1 MPRTAKVT
9 ALTAVLLLAWSAL
22 FAPTF
27 RLPFFWDDLHLVR
40 SYTGPEI
47 RSAFHGVVDPDK
59 IETPGLRPCS
69 IFLYNFQGTLFGEN
83 VVAQRIFV
91 VALVGIFMIAV
102 GTLLLEMGLSFVQ
115 LAIVLTLFVSSRV
128 FASLALWI
136 CLSHL
141 IMAYTWI
148 ALSAYCFVLWTKRG
162 RWFFFVSTLAFATL

>member
-1 MPRTAKVT
+1 MPRIAKVA
-9 ALTAVLLLAWSAL
+9 ALTAILLLAWSAL
-22 FAPTF
+22 FASTF
-27 RLPFFWDDLHLVR
+27 RYPLFFDDFHLIR
-40 SYTGPEI
+40 SYSGPEI
-47 RSAFHGVVDPDK
+47 GSAFHAVVDPDK

-69 IFLYNFQGTLFGEN
+69 ILLYNFQGTLFGEN
-83 VVAQRIFV
+83 VVAQRIFM
-91 VALVGIFMIAV
+91 VALMGIFMIAV

-148 ALSAYCFVLWTKRG
+148 ALSAYFFVLWTKRG
-162 RWFFFVSTLAFATL
+162 RYRPA